1 MTPCPPHQPP
11 VPPSAGGAD
20 PLAPASP
27 YEAMTRQMVDALAR
41 DVAEI
46 RSRLDQL
53 FTLIAGSVLVELLL
67 RLTGLG

>member
-1 MTPCPPHQPP
+1 
-11 VPPSAGGAD
+11 
-20 PLAPASP
+20 
-27 YEAMTRQMVDALAR
+27 MVDALAR